1 MNFALSRF
9 NRCLGGRACFFIVA
23 LGLALLSPSAVQ
35 AQWVTQTIVL
45 QPGWNAVWLEV
56 QPEPRECDEVF
67 AGLPVES
74 VWAWN
79 RRFNTV
85 QFLQDANKLI
95 PGQPD
100 WLAYFPVAGGSP
112 LMTTLFAVQGG
123 RGYLIKSTATQ
134 SVTWNLRGR
143 PVLAPR
149 DWIKGSLNFAGFT
162 LDTVTP
168 PTFATFFATSTAH
181 AGQPVFRL
189 QTNGLWE
196 KVANPA
202 ATSMRSGEAFW
213 IFAAEQSTWAGPVAV
228 GLEQSSGIDYG
239 RTVPEAVVTLKN
251 LSTTSKTLL
260 LRPRNSEAPT
270 DPSMPALAGQ
280 VPLSYWR
287 MDVANKIYGWSP
299 ISAPV
304 SIKLGGGEETRL
316 RLAIRRP
323 DMAAYAPVPGVSEFQ
338 YQSILE
344 VLDQAGGRV
353 AIPVTGR
360 PGVSPAGAQ
369 GVSLQDVTTPVNP
382 RAGLWVGTAVLR
394 AVSQAG
400 NASDPATPRAA
411 GSEAQFRL
419 ILHVNAAGQARL
431 LQQVMLMWTNGIL
444 DDLGEPLQPGH
455 RVLITDD
462 ALASRYTG
470 AALRDGKAVARRI
483 STVAFSNPKPI
494 TMTGVFGEGLTPLR
508 CSVSVGYE
516 DPVNPFKHRFHP
528 DHDNL
533 DETFSKVQPEGVES
547 FTVTRALSLKFTAT
561 DPEGLGN
568 SRWGDS
574 QLGGEYSESVTG
586 LHQIPIVVKGIFRL
600 NRVSLIPTLDN
611 EG

>member
-9 NRCLGGRACFFIVA
+9 TRSRGEWSFLSVLA
-23 LGLALLSPSAVQ
+23 LCVALLSPSTAD

-67 AGLPVES
+67 AALPVES

-143 PVLAPR
+143 PVIAAR

-162 LDTVTP
+162 LDAVTP
-168 PTFATFFATSTAH
+168 PTFSSFFASSPAH
-181 AGQPVFRL
+181 VGQPVFRL

-202 ATSMRSGEAFW
+202 TTTMRSGEAFW
-213 IFAAEQSTWAGPVAV
+213 ISASEQSNWAGPVAV
-228 GLEQSSGIDYG
+228 GLEQSPGIDYG

-251 LSTTSKTLL
+251 LSTTPKTLL
-260 LRPRNSEAPT
+260 LRPKNSESPS
-270 DPSMPALAGQ
+270 DPAMPALAGQ

-287 MDVANKIYGWSP
+287 MDLASKVYGWYP
-299 ISAPV
+299 LSAAV

-316 RLAIRRP
+316 RLAVRRP
-323 DMAAYAPVPGVSEFQ
+323 DMVAYAPVAGVSEFQ

-344 VLDQAGGRV
+344 VLDQAGSRV
-353 AIPVTGR
+353 AIPVTARQGASA
-360 PGVSPAGAQ
+360 VAAQ
-369 GVSLQDVTTPVNP
+369 GVGLQDVTTPVHP

-394 AVSQAG
+394 GVSQAG
-400 NASDPATPRAA
+400 NAADPSTPRAT

-419 ILHVNAAGQARL
+419 IVHVNAAGQARL
-431 LQQVMLMWTNGIL
+431 LKQVMLMWTNGIL
-444 DDLGEPLQPGH
+444 DDLGDPLQKGH
-455 RVLITDD
+455 RVLVTDD
-462 ALASRYTG
+462 ALASRFTG

-483 STVAFSNPKPI
+483 STVAFSHPKPI
-494 TMTGVFGEGLTPLR
+494 AMTGIFGDGPSPLR

-533 DETFSKVQPEGVES
+533 DDAFSKVQPEGVES

-561 DPEGLGN
+561 DPEGLDT

-586 LHQIPIVVKGIFRL
+586 LHQIPIVVKGVFRL